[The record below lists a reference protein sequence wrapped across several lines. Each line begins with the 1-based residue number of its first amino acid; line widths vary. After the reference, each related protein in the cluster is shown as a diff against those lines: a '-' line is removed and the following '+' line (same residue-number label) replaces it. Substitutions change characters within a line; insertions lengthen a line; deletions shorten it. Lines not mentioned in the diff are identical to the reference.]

1 MNVGAVENEASGT
14 AMTRKGKAVFGIDA
28 IAHAGDVFDLARK
41 GNAEALKLCDDMA
54 YDLAIMF
61 SVIAHVV
68 DPEVF
73 VVGGGVMKGKDV
85 FFEKM
90 ENYFRNMIHKGM
102 QIVEFKEAEL
112 EEPGIIGAAMLPK
125 AYVKD

>member
-1 MNVGAVENEASGT
+1 
-14 AMTRKGKAVFGIDA
+14 
-28 IAHAGDVFDLARK
+28 
-41 GNAEALKLCDDMA
+41 MA

-102 QIVEFKEAEL
+102 QTVEFKEAEL